1 MVRKHIVAAG
11 GIVVRDGATPLIA
24 IVQRR
29 KDRRW
34 VLPKGKLAADETP
47 IAAARREVIEE
58 TGHDVVVHEF
68 LGVITYPT
76 RSAFKVAQ
84 FWRMQPRE
92 APLRPLMRDI
102 RAVDW
107 LPLDDA
113 VATLAL
119 PWEQAFLDGIG
130 VHATEATLPASATE
144 AIGLDERLSG
154 LGPAASAAA
163 PLAPAPTPEPP
174 GLLQRLW
181 RGWLA
186 PRRP

>member
-11 GIVVRDGATPLIA
+11 GIVVRDGPRPLIA

-47 IAAARREVIEE
+47 IAGARREVIEE

-130 VHATEATLPASATE
+130 AHATKAAQPAPAAA
-144 AIGLDERLSG
+144 AIAPDDPLSG
-154 LGPAASAAA
+154 RDPAASAAS
-163 PLAPAPTPEPP
+163 PLAPAAAPEDP

-186 PRRP
+186 PRRA